1 MMRTFF
7 RLLAVCGLMLT
18 LLAIAAAAEFEGI
31 LVDRACSAS
40 VVKGGEKAALAH
52 TRDCALMPN
61 CVKSGYGIYMNN
73 KFIPFDAAGNK
84 QALAALKAS
93 NKPDSLRVKVTGE
106 QSGNLLKVQS
116 LKLL

>member
-7 RLLAVCGLMLT
+7 RFLALGGLMLT

-31 LVDRACSAS
+31 LMDKACSAS
-40 VVKGGEKAALAH
+40 AVKGGEKVALAH
-52 TRDCALMPN
+52 TRECALMPD
-61 CVKSGYGIYMNN
+61 CIKGGYGIFMNN
-73 KFIPFDAAGNK
+73 NFIPFDTAGNK

-93 NKPDSLRVKVTGE
+93 NKPDNLRVKVTGE
-106 QSGNLLKVQS
+106 QSGNLLKVKS

>member
-1 MMRTFF
+1 MMRTFLGILVVGG
-7 RLLAVCGLMLT
+7 LLLT
-18 LLAIAAAAEFEGI
+18 LVSIAAAAEFEGVLI
-31 LVDRACSAS
+31 DRSCSAS
-40 VVKGGEKAALAH
+40 AVKGGEKVALAH

-61 CVKSGYGIYMNN
+61 CVKTGYGIYTNG

-93 NKPDSLRVKVTGE
+93 TKPDNLRVTVTGE
-106 QSGNLLKVQS
+106 QSGNVLKVKS

>member
-1 MMRTFF
+1 MMRTFLK
-7 RLLAVCGLMLT
+7 LLAVAALVLT
-18 LLAIAAAAEFEGI
+18 LVSIVAAAEFEGI
-31 LVDRACSAS
+31 LIDKACSAS
-40 VVKGGEKAALAH
+40 AVKGGEKVALAH
-52 TRDCALMPN
+52 TRDCALMPA
-61 CVKSGYGIYMNN
+61 CIKSGYGIYTNG

-93 NKPDSLRVKVTGE
+93 NKADNLRVTVTGE